1 MSSDEEVTEV
11 LDDGKNSDNPY
22 FGGDREQLLQDA
34 AKIIMGVRAETY
46 GTPEE
51 NLGCIAELWSSYL
64 SLTIQAHDVAIL
76 MALLKIARLKAD
88 PQVYD
93 SWVDLAGYAAI
104 GSEVVR

>member
-11 LDDGKNSDNPY
+11 LDDGKNSGNPY

-34 AKIIMGVRAETY
+34 AKIIKGVRAETY
-46 GTPEE
+46 GTPEK

-64 SLTIQAHDVAIL
+64 SQTIQAHDVAIL

-104 GSEVVR
+104 GAEVVR